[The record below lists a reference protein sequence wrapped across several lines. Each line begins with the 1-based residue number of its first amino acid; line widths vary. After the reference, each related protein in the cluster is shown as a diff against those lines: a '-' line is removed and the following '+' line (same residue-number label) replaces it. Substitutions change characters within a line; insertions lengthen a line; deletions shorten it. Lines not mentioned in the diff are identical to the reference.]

1 MNFLLDSHRYAN
13 ATTAAATA
21 TPAAACTSRDFCLF
35 PDLHVKEE
43 RGGVK
48 PSSESFL
55 CDSA

>member
-1 MNFLLDSHRYAN
+1 MNFLLDSHRYAH

-21 TPAAACTSRDFCLF
+21 TPAAACTSKDFCLF
-35 PDLHVKEE
+35 PEEE
-43 RGGVK
+43 RRGVK